1 MTYGLNPQLFVEH
14 GPAVQAAG
22 ALARS
27 SSTAF
32 RAWKRLNEQAR
43 LALVETALAA
53 PANDLI
59 DEYPIAL

>member
-14 GPAVQAAG
+14 GPTVQAA
-22 ALARS
+22 AVLARS
-27 SSTAF
+27 SGTAF
-32 RAWKRLNEQAR
+32 RAWKGLSRQAR
-43 LALVETALAA
+43 LELVEKALAA